1 MRAARQGVHTVPNK
15 RSAIKA
21 MATSARRRLRN
32 RSTISAVKTHLRNA
46 ERQIG
51 AGDPESAR
59 PLVILAQRALD
70 KAAEKGIIHPNNA
83 ARHKARMM
91 RKLNG
96 IAPAAA
102 APTEEKA
109 PARRRTTT
117 TARATTG
124 RTATKA
130 ATTRTRKTATTS
142 RAQRAE
148 AAEKKAAPTAA
159 TRRRTAT
166 AATATK
172 PATSR
177 TTARA
182 AKKDDKKDE

>member
-1 MRAARQGVHTVPNK
+1 MPNK

-21 MATSARRRLRN
+21 MAVSARRRLRN

-46 ERQIG
+46 ERQIS
-51 AGDPESAR
+51 AGDPEAAR
-59 PLVILAQRALD
+59 PLVVQAQRAFD

-91 RKLNG
+91 RKLNS

-102 APTEEKA
+102 PAEKA
-109 PARRRTTT
+109 PARRRTTSR
-117 TARATTG
+117 TATA

-130 ATTRTRKTATTS
+130 AGTRTRKTTTTS
-142 RAQRAE
+142 RTQRAE
-148 AAEKKAAPTAA
+148 AAEKKAPVTT
-159 TRRRTAT
+159 TRRRATT
-166 AATATK
+166 AARTTTTTTTTTAASATK

-177 TTARA
+177 TTARKT
-182 AKKDDKKDE
+182 KKDDEKKED